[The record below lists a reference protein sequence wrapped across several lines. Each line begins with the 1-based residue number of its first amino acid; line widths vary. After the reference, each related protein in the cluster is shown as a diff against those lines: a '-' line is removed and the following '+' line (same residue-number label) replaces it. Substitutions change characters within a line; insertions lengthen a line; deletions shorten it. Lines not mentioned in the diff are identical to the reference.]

1 MEIRVIIL
9 MSTDIDVLTKTLSPN
24 MRNLLLNFCPEKY
37 IINLKQDRLLLLPF
51 LGNKNLNLCPIPFDT
66 RYLNTVVKQSSL
78 IFLKD

>member
-51 LGNKNLNLCPIPFDT
+51 VGNKN
-66 RYLNTVVKQSSL
+66 
-78 IFLKD
+78 